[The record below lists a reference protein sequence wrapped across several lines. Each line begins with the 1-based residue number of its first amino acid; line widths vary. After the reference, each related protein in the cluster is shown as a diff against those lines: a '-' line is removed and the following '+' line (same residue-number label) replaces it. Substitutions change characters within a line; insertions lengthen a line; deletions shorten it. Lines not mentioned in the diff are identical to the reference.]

1 MSILRPELAQ
11 KFIEKTV
18 KNLPYNI
25 NIMNDKGIIIAS
37 KDESRIGDFHEV
49 AHGLLNGTMTSGVV
63 TEKDHYVGTKPGI
76 NMFIDYK
83 DKHVGVI
90 CVTGDPESVRSFAGL
105 VKTSMEAMLDY
116 ELQMITERRQRG
128 RTERFMHH
136 VLFDEDFDVT
146 EASDMAEE
154 LRINRNELKAFIIAR
169 FPARIDGRAVLSA
182 LSNADNRVH
191 QDVAIHGMNDDFI
204 VMKSFSEDDEEG
216 IREYKE
222 RVHRYVDAVAALL
235 PETVKKQDIT
245 YYVGS
250 LQRHMTKYR
259 TSYEHAL
266 QLSIQ
271 VKERGGVHFFY
282 DHIQE
287 YFRHYVTMKI
297 YDEIFGVFNS
307 LYGGE
312 DRLVVAETIR
322 KLARNNYNVVK
333 ASKELYVHR
342 NTVIFRLNKLK
353 EALNIDPISNA
364 ADREFLNELAHFL
377 SKF

>member
-1 MSILRPELAQ
+1 MSILGPELAQ

-37 KDESRIGDFHEV
+37 KDETRVGDFHEV
-49 AHGLLNGTMTSGVV
+49 AHGLLSGKMESGVV
-63 TEKDHYVGTKPGI
+63 TEKDHYIGTKPGI

-105 VKTSMEAMLDY
+105 VKTSMEAMLEY
-116 ELQMITERRQRG
+116 ELQMINERRQRG
-128 RTERFMHH
+128 KTEKFLHY
-136 VLFDEDFDVT
+136 VLFDDEFDLS
-146 EASDMAEE
+146 EAGTLADE

-169 FPARIDGRAVLSA
+169 FPAKLDNRSILKA
-182 LSNADNRVH
+182 LSTADDTVH
-191 QDVAIHGMNDDFI
+191 QDVAIPGVNDDFI
-204 VMKSFSEDDEEG
+204 IMKSFSTDDEEG
-216 IREYKE
+216 VREYKE
-222 RVHRYVDAVAALL
+222 RVLQYVANVEALL
-235 PETVKKQDIT
+235 PATVKKQEIT

-259 TSYEHAL
+259 ASYEHAL
-266 QLSIQ
+266 QLSLQ
-271 VKERGGVHFFY
+271 VRDRGGVHFFN
-282 DHIQE
+282 DHIQQ

-297 YDEIFGVFNS
+297 YDEIFGVFSS
-307 LYGGE
+307 LFNGE
-312 DRLVVAETIR
+312 DREVVADTIR

-333 ASKELYVHR
+333 ASKDLFVHR
-342 NTVIFRLNKLK
+342 NTVMFRLNKIK
-353 EALNIDPISNA
+353 DALNIDPISNA
-364 ADREFLNELAHFL
+364 ADREFLNELAHYL